1 MVSCSHESEVVRLTL
16 CLSLGTLLCPKISW
30 DFMSKLIDEKVC
42 LESDSHSNLVVVST
56 KISSRIR
63 PDFDKIF
70 NIYLV
75 FYLTNLE

>member
-1 MVSCSHESEVVRLTL
+1 
-16 CLSLGTLLCPKISW
+16 
-30 DFMSKLIDEKVC
+30 MSKLIDEKVC